1 MNYQQP
7 PPEPAQAPRTHPW
20 WRIVAWSAAIV
31 LVLGGLAI
39 VAFLVFAVSAAN
51 SYGSNK

>member
-1 MNYQQP
+1 MNSRQP
-7 PPEPAQAPRTHPW
+7 SPEPARAPRTHPW

-31 LVLGGLAI
+31 LVIGGLAI
-39 VAFLVFAVSAAN
+39 LAVFVFAVSAVN